1 MRIILNK
8 LRTWPERPVT
18 LMLAAI
24 EPAPTP
30 VNSPLGEAV
39 EQVLLSALPAGSHAR
54 VARVNAHS
62 DDLRRLQ
69 ALGVCVGRR
78 VQLVKSGDPMI
89 ISVVGA
95 RVGLSARLAAEVLVT
110 PVDAHAPNLVPLAN
124 AS

>member
-1 MRIILNK
+1 MI
-8 LRTWPERPVT
+8 
-18 LMLAAI
+18 AAL

-30 VNSPLGEAV
+30 VRR
-39 EQVLLSALPAGSHAR
+39 LSEETPQLVMLSELPAGAYAR
-54 VARVNAHS
+54 VAYVSAHS

-78 VQLVKSGDPMI
+78 IQLVKTGDPLI

-95 RVGLSARLAAEVLVT
+95 RVGLSTRLAAEVRVT
-110 PVDAHAPNLVPLAN
+110 PVAAEDSTSVPLAN

>member
-1 MRIILNK
+1 MRLILNTLQ
-8 LRTWPERPVT
+8 LRRKRPEIFMIAALEPSPTLARRPSAT
-18 LMLAAI
+18 MPQL
-24 EPAPTP
+24 
-30 VNSPLGEAV
+30 
-39 EQVLLSALPAGSHAR
+39 VLLSALPAGAHAR
-54 VARVNAHS
+54 VAQLNAHS

-78 VQLVKSGDPMI
+78 LQLVKTSDPLI

-110 PVDAHAPNLVPLAN
+110 PVTAEHSTFVPLAN

>member
-1 MRIILNK
+1 MRLILNK
-8 LRTWPERPVT
+8 LRLRPT
-18 LMLAAI
+18 RPDIFMIAAL

-30 VNSPLGEAV
+30 TRRSSEEAP
-39 EQVLLSALPAGSHAR
+39 QLVLLSELPAGSYAR
-54 VARVNAHS
+54 VAHVSAHS

-78 VQLVKSGDPMI
+78 VQLVKTGDPMI

-95 RVGLSARLAAEVLVT
+95 RVGLSARLATEVRVT
-110 PVDAHAPNLVPLAN
+110 PVAAEDSTSVPLAN